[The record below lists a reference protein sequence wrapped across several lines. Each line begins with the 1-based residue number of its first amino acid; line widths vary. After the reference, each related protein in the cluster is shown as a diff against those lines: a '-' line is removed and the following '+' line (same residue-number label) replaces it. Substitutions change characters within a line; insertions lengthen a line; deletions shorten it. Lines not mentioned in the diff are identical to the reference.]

1 MLERINRAYGEM
13 TDLILDKLSE
23 DLRRTPSVLETQV
36 AIQNIDFSNVTFES
50 SGSGFFTCYLRAK
63 SRGIIVNS
71 MTNTMTNSVNT
82 STVSNNHPYFL
93 STDASGHLLNCFGV
107 DVGSNSTTTMAA
119 QTAPTQYH
127 SNLTF
132 DSSIFLEAAEKFSI
146 ADGTEV
152 TIDLPNGAV
161 LEVKA
166 DGSIKITDV
175 DSKVTYKACGV
186 REFNRFINAS
196 DLLQDF
202 IKFLGTKGVKQG
214 QVLDIPVELFI
225 NWLVF
230 KAAEQDEDLPPE
242 NMTPTESHPKLLSAK
257 KKKMPP
263 KCLCCGKFI
272 KKDLAEKGFNFCSGN
287 HASKFATEKLAIAG

>member
-13 TDLILDKLSE
+13 TDAILGKVSE
-23 DLRRTPSVLETQV
+23 DLGRTPSVLETQV
-36 AIQNIDFSNVTFES
+36 AIQNIDFSNVVFES
-50 SGSGFFTCYLRAK
+50 SGLGFFHCRLRAK

-82 STVSNNHPYFL
+82 STVSNNHPYYL
-93 STDASGHLLNCFGV
+93 STDASDHLFNSFGI
-107 DVGSNSTTTMAA
+107 DVGSNSTTSISTR
-119 QTAPTQYH
+119 TAPTNYS

-132 DSSIFLEAAEKFSI
+132 DSSIFLEAAEKFTI
-146 ADGTEV
+146 ANGTEV

-175 DSKVTYKACGV
+175 NSKVTYKACGV

-230 KAAEQDEDLPPE
+230 KSAEQDEDLPPE
-242 NMTPTESHPKLLSAK
+242 NMIPTESHPKLLSARK
-257 KKKMPP
+257 NKMPP

-287 HASKFATEKLAIAG
+287 HASRFATEKLAIAG